1 MRFALKGP
9 GSTLFVRQSQL
20 GKNLMGERF
29 FHGLNLFYVLGLHE
43 WESPYV
49 DGEVQLPLFHG
60 KRGRDFWR
68 RAASS
73 PMPADGNLRDPSAT
87 YRHLGTGKSLRQS
100 STEIFDPRGL
110 GRDV

>member
-20 GKNLMGERF
+20 GKNLMGERS

-43 WESPYV
+43 WKSPYV

-60 KRGRDFWR
+60 KRGRDFGR
-68 RAASS
+68 RAEDCIVSHA
-73 PMPADGNLRDPSAT
+73 ADGNLRDPSAP

-100 STEIFDPRGL
+100 STEIA
-110 GRDV
+110 